1 MKQTRDLWHKTIR
14 VGKLE
19 LHTTNEF
26 YHSLLTTDELALIAS
41 LAAQAAQDAL
51 ERILEAK

>member
-41 LAAQAAQDAL
+41 LEAQAAQDAL